1 MSKLIDFLTF
11 KDRSA
16 EQAAQRPRDDG
27 HLRRE
32 ERDAAVLSGKYSTA
46 LADIESVS
54 EYRLSSL
61 LQYPH
66 Y

>member
-11 KDRSA
+11 KDKSPA
-16 EQAAQRPRDDG
+16 QAAERPRDDA
-27 HLRRE
+27 HQRRE
-32 ERDAAVLSGKYSTA
+32 ERDAAVLSGKYSVA
-46 LADIESVS
+46 LADIESIS

>member
-11 KDRSA
+11 KDNRATQVA
-16 EQAAQRPRDDG
+16 ERPRDDG

-46 LADIESVS
+46 IADIESVS

>member
-11 KDRSA
+11 KDSRTV
-16 EQAAQRPRDDG
+16 QAPERPRDDG
-27 HLRRE
+27 RLRRE
-32 ERDAAVLSGKYSTA
+32 ERDAAVLSGKYVTA
-46 LADIESVS
+46 FADIESVS
-54 EYRLSSL
+54 EYRLSGL